1 MLCQSLHEQSE
12 WCHHYVQVLVGNPQK
27 GHLWN
32 GSVKKTLLLVTKK
45 KILCSSVLSMICF
58 REGSDVCV
66 HRLKQTWNT
75 CSQSIKDLQ
84 FRIFDNPPVIDI
96 FEAIA
101 SNLLLCWAATPIR
114 VLDRVGVCVRMEPA
128 LLAKGVSQGDLRTIR
143 YLWYHKIKVQI
154 SISMI

>member
-1 MLCQSLHEQSE
+1 MNNLNDVTITYRSWWEIHGKGISEMVVWKRHCCQ
-12 WCHHYVQVLVGNPQK
+12 WK
-27 GHLWN
+27 
-32 GSVKKTLLLVTKK
+32 KKTSCVHL
-45 KILCSSVLSMICF
+45 SSPWFFLG
-58 REGSDVCV
+58 EGADVCE

-101 SNLLLCWAATPIR
+101 SDLLLCWAATSIR

-128 LLAKGVSQGDLRTIR
+128 LLAKGVSQGDLRTIC
-143 YLWYHKIKVQI
+143 YLWCHKIKVQI